1 MRFLH
6 KDLLT
11 PPQNLTPTTNSSAFL
26 KVDTLLGAED
36 ASTGRLSVRISS
48 KTTYNK
54 GLFIFDVKHSPYGCG
69 TWPALWLVEFV
80 PRPVRP

>member
-1 MRFLH
+1 
-6 KDLLT
+6 
-11 PPQNLTPTTNSSAFL
+11 
-26 KVDTLLGAED
+26 
-36 ASTGRLSVRISS
+36 VRISS

-80 PRPVRP
+80 IPLSTLFPKVVSRLTTV